1 MRAYPQAFNHYK
13 RIVWLLS
20 LAIFIGA
27 LVQCSSSLDDS
38 WEPAIFFL
46 LIFVAELLPV
56 RFPGTISEVAMT
68 MPALVSLFLSHGT
81 APMIV
86 ISSVG
91 MFAASI
97 VAHYKNYPIRRLID
111 MASYNIA
118 IHIIVAVAA
127 SLAFI
132 LAGGTTLGGNP
143 NITLSQMILPLLL
156 WVFAFTTI
164 NVFIYTTGL
173 SLYTCESWRM
183 LVVQHLGWTIPNYF
197 ITAPS
202 GILFACLYMKYGVFG
217 ILLVIV
223 PFLMGRQ
230 ALNQYALQL
239 ATYRETITTLGSYMQ
254 HYHPYTKG
262 HLERV
267 ANLADMIAKQMGL
280 SLQSLMFIRDAGLLH
295 DVGKVGVSEEILD
308 KVGPLSDE
316 DWVLI
321 KQHPAR
327 GAEILSHM
335 KYLDCIVPWVRGHHE
350 RPDGKGYPDGLKS
363 NDTPI
368 EAAVI
373 SAADAFDAM
382 TGGNDEREKRTY
394 RPPLALDQAVA
405 QMRYGAGTQF
415 DPRVIKAFLHV
426 MAGEETESGR

>member
-1 MRAYPQAFNHYK
+1 MGGGMER
-13 RIVWLLS
+13 S
-20 LAIFIGA
+20 GLA
-27 LVQCSSSLDDS
+27 V
-38 WEPAIFFL
+38 
-46 LIFVAELLPV
+46 
-56 RFPGTISEVAMT
+56 
-68 MPALVSLFLSHGT
+68 
-81 APMIV
+81 
-86 ISSVG
+86 
-91 MFAASI
+91 
-97 VAHYKNYPIRRLID
+97 
-111 MASYNIA
+111 
-118 IHIIVAVAA
+118 
-127 SLAFI
+127 
-132 LAGGTTLGGNP
+132 
-143 NITLSQMILPLLL
+143 PLLL
-156 WVFAFTTI
+156 WAFTFTTANMVICTI
-164 NVFIYTTGL
+164 GQ
-173 SLYTCESWRM
+173 SLYIKQHWRM
-183 LVVQHLGWTIPNYF
+183 LLLQSLGWMVPNYL

-202 GILFACLYMKYGVFG
+202 GILFAYLYLSYGIYG
-217 ILLVIV
+217 ILLVVI
-223 PFLMGRQ
+223 PFIIGRQ

-267 ANLADMIAKQMGL
+267 ANLADKIAKQMGL

-295 DVGKVGVSEEILD
+295 DVGKVGVSEDILD

-321 KQHPAR
+321 KLHPAR